1 MAIESE
7 LKYTVTDQ
15 SIFQSI
21 SNRTTIAGYA
31 VSDHGILPIKDTC
44 FDTPDLA
51 FYRGKTVFRL
61 RDKGGRRLL
70 TFKTHRESSGT
81 AYERIEVESETGV
94 SADDIMAGN
103 LPGVPAVHALRKH
116 IGNVMLTPH
125 LTTKNNRHIL
135 YLMDG
140 DTAAYELA
148 LDDVTFSGPKGT
160 AKVYELEVE
169 SLIGVE
175 NDLEHIGAWLQEQ
188 YALQKAGPSKFCLG
202 MRLVGDV

>member
-7 LKYTVTDQ
+7 LKYTVTDP

-21 SNRTTIAGYA
+21 SSRTAIAGYTL
-31 VSDHGILPIKDTC
+31 SDHGIIPIKDTC
-44 FDTPDLA
+44 FDTPGLA
-51 FYRGKTVFRL
+51 FYHGKTVFRF

-81 AYERIEVESETGV
+81 AYERIEVESETAV
-94 SADDIMAGN
+94 SADDIIAGN
-103 LPGVPAVHALRKH
+103 LPDVPAVHALRKH
-116 IGNVMLTPH
+116 VGNVLLTPH
-125 LTTKNNRHIL
+125 LTTENNRHML
-135 YLMDG
+135 FLMDG
-140 DTAAYELA
+140 ETPAYELA

-188 YALQKAGPSKFCLG
+188 YVLEKAGPSKFCLG